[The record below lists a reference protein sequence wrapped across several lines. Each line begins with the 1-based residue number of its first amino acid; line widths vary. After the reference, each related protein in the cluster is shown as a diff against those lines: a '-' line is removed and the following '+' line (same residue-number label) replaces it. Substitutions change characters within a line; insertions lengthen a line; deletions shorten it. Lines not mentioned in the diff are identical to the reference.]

1 MGTWLHVGR
10 WQVELLL
17 TEDEGV
23 TTARASLHSA
33 GGGPLEGRGR
43 AESLPGSPVVPEI
56 GDEIAAARALADL
69 SEKLLLAAGV
79 DLQELAPWAPPPR
92 RTPATGG

>member
-10 WQVELLL
+10 WHVELLL
-17 TEDEGV
+17 AEDEGV
-23 TTARASLHSA
+23 TTARAVLASA
-33 GGGPLEGRGR
+33 AGGPLEGRGR
-43 AESLPGSPVVPEI
+43 AESLPGIPVVPEI

-69 SEKLLLAAGV
+69 SEKLLRAARA
-79 DLQELAPWAPPPR
+79 DLEQVAPWAPTPH